1 MKTQNPKKPLFIK
14 RWIKRFLSWLDRTL
28 FGMAESEETVTVAQ
42 PFWWTLVV
50 AFWCGAVMFVWALF
64 ADKSSTDKILSI
76 GAGVALVAGL
86 AIAASYLYR
95 TLGTFPTVGVK
106 IFRSV
111 YVVVL
116 CLLGCLLGFFAAY
129 AALFVLIGLFVLW
142 VLYMAVFGDSKKGKG
157 TVELEDG
164 TRLTCERGA
173 CGEEYYTGSDGREYR
188 RSGNTFTPKE

>member
-1 MKTQNPKKPLFIK
+1 M
-14 RWIKRFLSWLDRTL
+14 
-28 FGMAESEETVTVAQ
+28 
-42 PFWWTLVV
+42 
-50 AFWCGAVMFVWALF
+50 WCGYVCLGAF

-116 CLLGCLLGFFAAY
+116 CLLGCLLGF
-129 AALFVLIGLFVLW
+129 LPPMLLCL
-142 VLYMAVFGDSKKGKG
+142 
-157 TVELEDG
+157 
-164 TRLTCERGA
+164 C
-173 CGEEYYTGSDGREYR
+173 
-188 RSGNTFTPKE
+188 